1 MLVKCKAN
9 FTAKSVSV
17 QWHDLHTATKLEMST
32 GILYNVI

>member
-9 FTAKSVSV
+9 FTAKSVSA
-17 QWHDLHTATKLEMST
+17 QCTDLHTATKLEMSI